1 MSKVNQ
7 PYTPA
12 TSKAS
17 SSFIKRGVAIV
28 GSSGLVFGLGFTG
41 ATSASANGVDCS
53 GRTVT
58 ASDNPAANVSAINT
72 MLNTVGVVCLSGDFT
87 IDDTIFVERDQH
99 FYGIGNTTV
108 QHSIADNFVFVSD
121 VSGSEAIYDITIEKL
136 TIKNSGRGVQ
146 AEDVFVVDST
156 FSQNTDGAIFAYGS
170 VTVSNS
176 TFINNSGFHGGAIYA
191 NTNAEIDNS
200 TFDGNTSGNNGG
212 AIYLAINEETESNE
226 LFITN
231 STFLDNSANSGGGAI
246 FSPYTVITNSTFVEN
261 SAFEGGAVSSEI
273 LVTHNSTFVGNS
285 AQTEG
290 AEGGALYSSGGYI
303 FFNTFLNNEAPDL
316 SGGPGDTPGNA
327 IYRYFSS
334 ESSSESPIGIFLVGN
349 IFAGSSNRAQ
359 IGIGDIAAP
368 VSDAGGNVFSTSSE
382 TEEDISPQ
390 DPSSVY
396 GASLVSIF
404 GTNSPELLSH
414 EPNLN
419 GTQTVA
425 PSPGS
430 VALDIVPS
438 GIFQEVIELLY
449 EGGLNSEVDQRG
461 APRTNPADA
470 GAFEGSVTPSLATTG
485 STTPWWAVW
494 SSAAM
499 LAIGGLA
506 MAYAKRS
513 RRRIR

>member
-58 ASDNPAANVSAINT
+58 ASIDSETNVTAIQD
-72 MLNTVGVVCLSGDFT
+72 MLSTAGVVCLSGDFT
-87 IDDTIFVERDQH
+87 IDNAIFVNRDAH
-99 FYGIGNTTV
+99 FYGIGNSTV
-108 QHSIADNFVFVSD
+108 QHETGDWVFVSNI
-121 VSGSEAIYDITIEKL
+121 SSETIVAIYDITIEKL

-191 NTNAEIDNS
+191 NTNAEVDNS

-212 AIYLAINEETESNE
+212 AIYLANNEATESNRVH
-226 LFITN
+226 ITN

-290 AEGGALYSSGGYI
+290 AEGGALYSSGAYI
-303 FFNTFLNNEAPDL
+303 LFSTFLNNEAPDL

-327 IYRYFSS
+327 IYRYFS
-334 ESSSESPIGIFLVGN
+334 PAAPMGISLVGN

-368 VSDAGGNVFSTSSE
+368 VSDLGGNVFSTSSE
-382 TEEDISPQ
+382 TEEDLTSQ
-390 DPSSVY
+390 DPSSVF

-438 GIFQEVIELLY
+438 GIFQEVIDFLDVGL
-449 EGGLNSEVDQRG
+449 GLNSQVDQRG